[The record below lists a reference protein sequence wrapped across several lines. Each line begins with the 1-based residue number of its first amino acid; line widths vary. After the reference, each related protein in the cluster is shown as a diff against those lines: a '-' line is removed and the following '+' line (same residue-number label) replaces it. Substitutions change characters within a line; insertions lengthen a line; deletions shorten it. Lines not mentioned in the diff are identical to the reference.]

1 MKTCCSSGQMEVKF
15 SDIIV
20 IADDKPTN
28 LSSKEIVLKAFVD
41 FSLKFNHSS
50 KMCKIFSSI
59 ISPTVNQHLALQL
72 PCSHNCRLSASL
84 WLVNK
89 AGSFMQ
95 CVFCLFFLVVVVG
108 VSLVSLVSANKVA

>member
-1 MKTCCSSGQMEVKF
+1 MEVKF

-50 KMCKIFSSI
+50 KMCKRFSSI
-59 ISPTVNQHLALQL
+59 IIPTVNQHLALQL
-72 PCSHNCRLSASL
+72 PCII
-84 WLVNK
+84 V
-89 AGSFMQ
+89 G
-95 CVFCLFFLVVVVG
+95 FLLACG
-108 VSLVSLVSANKVA
+108 L

>member
-1 MKTCCSSGQMEVKF
+1 MS
-15 SDIIV
+15 
-20 IADDKPTN
+20 PTN

-95 CVFCLFFLVVVVG
+95 CVFCLFFGGGSGLSG
-108 VSLVSLVSANKVA
+108 LTGLCQQSSMTSIFKVLFARQGIHL